1 MATEREMAIRREMD
15 QAKQGKGLGWI
26 DAARLGSEWDVKQW
40 KPKQGD
46 NFVAFVPPEA
56 GNIYF
61 GYKVFIHYD
70 MGPAR
75 EAVLC
80 PAAHNKGRCPICE
93 ERDALQNE
101 GYENEELRPYNCFP
115 PRFLFL
121 IVDVRNEETAEA
133 GIQFWCAPNKIND
146 EIFALSLDKRTQDVI
161 DIADL
166 DGGKDFLFAM
176 AGKGLRTDYKGCQL
190 EKRQIQITDK
200 MLAQID
206 GMPWFDD
213 FLFFKEYEEL
223 AEMLD
228 AAIKSRERAAERGT
242 SRSEREVPKS
252 DRGARSEKGGGR
264 SRRDASGSV
273 DYDGEKEADAIPFDG
288 DAPEEGDAGLA
299 DRLKEKVESGRSRR
313 RETPEMGET
322 PEPEKDPEPEAG
334 SRTSRRNASSGESS
348 GRSRRRG

>member
-1 MATEREMAIRREMD
+1 MATEREAAIRREMER
-15 QAKQGKGLGWI
+15 AKQGRGLGWI

-56 GNIYF
+56 GNVYF

-80 PAAHNKGRCPICE
+80 PSAHDKGRCPICE

-115 PRFLFL
+115 PRYLFL
-121 IVDVRNEETAEA
+121 IVDVKNKETAEA

-146 EIFALSLDKRTQDVI
+146 DIFALSLDKRTQDVI

-166 DGGKDFLFAM
+166 DGGKDFLFEM
-176 AGKGLRTDYKGCQL
+176 TGKGLRTDYKGCQL
-190 EKRQIQITDK
+190 EDRQIPITDK

-228 AAIKSRERAAERGT
+228 AAIKSRERAAERGA
-242 SRSEREVPKS
+242 SRSEREDSKS
-252 DRGARSEKGGGR
+252 DRGGRSERGSGR
-264 SRRDASGSV
+264 SRRGASSKV
-273 DYDGEKEADAIPFDG
+273 EYDGEKEADAIPFDD
-288 DAPEEGDAGLA
+288 DAPDDDAPDDDGELA
-299 DRLKEKVESGRSRR
+299 DRLKEKVESGRRR
-313 RETPEMGET
+313 RATSEKSET
-322 PEPEKDPEPEAG
+322 PEPEAETS
-334 SRTSRRNASSGESS
+334 SRTSRRSASSGESS
-348 GRSRRRG
+348 GRSRRRRS